1 MTVGTDYV
9 VYRDCGA
16 GLTKKGQA
24 SKAAK
29 EFVAFLASNEGA
41 AIFKKWGFRWGGDWK
56 DTPDP
61 MHFELASLLN
71 L

>member
-1 MTVGTDYV
+1 VTVGTDYV

-29 EFVAFLASNEGA
+29 DEGMRRD
-41 AIFKKWGFRWGGDWK
+41 RW
-56 DTPDP
+56 PP
-61 MHFELASLLN
+61 SRP
-71 L
+71 